1 MEAHTHTHSADPD
14 SHRGRK
20 KWTHYL
26 WEFLMLFLAVFCG
39 FLAENQR
46 EHMVERKREEKF
58 AKRLLSDLKEDS
70 AFLNK
75 GITRLQDRQNEYTNF
90 LFVMTGRPKPTSFDI
105 LRSFT
110 QLLKSYRPEFITT
123 TYNQMK
129 TSGGL
134 RYINNDDLI
143 TALQKYYEIAVPKAS
158 EYADGLKK
166 IFDNNIVPYMI
177 KHFRFQKLSNTVDTL
192 TEAQAE
198 IFNRTPES
206 DQEFINIMGVYQG
219 ACEGMLN
226 QQIPTLERCK
236 ELIGML
242 RKEYHLQ

>member
-1 MEAHTHTHSADPD
+1 MEVHAHTHTE
-14 SHRGRK
+14 RK

-46 EHMVERKREEKF
+46 EHMVEHNREEKF
-58 AKRLLSDLKEDS
+58 AKRLLSDLAEDS

-75 GITRLQDRQNEYTNF
+75 WIARLQDRQNQYANF
-90 LFVMTGRPKPTSFDI
+90 LSLMTGSPKPTSFDI
-105 LRSFT
+105 MRSFG
-110 QLLKSYRPEFITT
+110 QLLKSYKPEFITT

-129 TSGGL
+129 ASGGL

-143 TALQKYYEIAVPKAS
+143 TALQRYYEITVPKAS
-158 EYADGLKK
+158 GYADGLQN
-166 IFDNNIVPYMI
+166 IFENNIVPYMI
-177 KHFRFQKLSNTVDTL
+177 KHFRFQKLNNTIDTL
-192 TEAQAE
+192 TEEQAE
-198 IFNRTPES
+198 IFNRTEES

-226 QQIPTLERCK
+226 QQIPALKACK
-236 ELIGML
+236 ELVDMIK
-242 RKEYHLQ
+242 KEYRLK

>member
-1 MEAHTHTHSADPD
+1 MEVHAHTHTE
-14 SHRGRK
+14 RK

-46 EHMVERKREEKF
+46 EHMVEHNREEKF
-58 AKRLLSDLKEDS
+58 AKRLLSDLAEDS

-75 GITRLQDRQNEYTNF
+75 RIARLQDRQNQYANF
-90 LFVMTGRPKPTSFDI
+90 LSLMTGSPKPTSFDI
-105 LRSFT
+105 MRSFG
-110 QLLKSYRPEFITT
+110 QLLKSYKPEFITT

-129 TSGGL
+129 ASGGL

-143 TALQKYYEIAVPKAS
+143 TALQRYYEITVPKAS
-158 EYADGLKK
+158 GYADGLQN
-166 IFDNNIVPYMI
+166 IFENNIVPYMI
-177 KHFRFQKLSNTVDTL
+177 KHFRFQKLNNTIDTL
-192 TEAQAE
+192 TEEQAE
-198 IFNRTPES
+198 VFNRTEES

-226 QQIPTLERCK
+226 QQIPALKACK
-236 ELIGML
+236 ELVDMIK
-242 RKEYHLQ
+242 KEYRLK

>member
-1 MEAHTHTHSADPD
+1 MEVHAHTHTE
-14 SHRGRK
+14 RK

-46 EHMVERKREEKF
+46 EHMVEHNREEKF
-58 AKRLLSDLKEDS
+58 AKRLLSDLAEDS

-75 GITRLQDRQNEYTNF
+75 RIARLQDRQNQYANF
-90 LFVMTGRPKPTSFDI
+90 LSLMTGSPKPTSFDI
-105 LRSFT
+105 MRSFG
-110 QLLKSYRPEFITT
+110 QLLKSYKPEFITT

-129 TSGGL
+129 ASGGL

-143 TALQKYYEIAVPKAS
+143 TALQRYYEITVPKAS
-158 EYADGLKK
+158 GYADGLQN
-166 IFDNNIVPYMI
+166 IFENNIVPYMI
-177 KHFRFQKLSNTVDTL
+177 KHFRFQKLNNTIDTL
-192 TEAQAE
+192 TEEQAE
-198 IFNRTPES
+198 IFNRTEES

-226 QQIPTLERCK
+226 QQIPALKACK
-236 ELIGML
+236 ELVDMIK
-242 RKEYHLQ
+242 KEYRLK

>member
-1 MEAHTHTHSADPD
+1 MEVHAHTHTE
-14 SHRGRK
+14 RK

-46 EHMVERKREEKF
+46 EHMVEHNREEKF
-58 AKRLLSDLKEDS
+58 AKRLLSDLAEDS

-75 GITRLQDRQNEYTNF
+75 RIARLRDRQNQYANF
-90 LFVMTGRPKPTSFDI
+90 LSVMTGAPKPTSFDI
-105 LRSFT
+105 MRSFG
-110 QLLKSYRPEFITT
+110 QLLKSYKPEFITT

-129 TSGGL
+129 ASGGL

-143 TALQKYYEIAVPKAS
+143 TALQRYYEITVPKAS
-158 EYADGLKK
+158 GYADGLQN
-166 IFDNNIVPYMI
+166 IFENNIVPYMI
-177 KHFRFQKLSNTVDTL
+177 KHFRFQKLNNTIDTL
-192 TEAQAE
+192 TEEQAE
-198 IFNRTPES
+198 IFNRTEES

-226 QQIPTLERCK
+226 QQIPALKACK
-236 ELIGML
+236 ELVDMIK
-242 RKEYHLQ
+242 KEYRLK

>member
-1 MEAHTHTHSADPD
+1 MEVHAHTHTE
-14 SHRGRK
+14 RK

-46 EHMVERKREEKF
+46 EHMVEHNREEKF
-58 AKRLLSDLKEDS
+58 AKRLLSDLAEDS

-75 GITRLQDRQNEYTNF
+75 RIARLQERQNQYANF
-90 LFVMTGRPKPTSFDI
+90 LSLMTGSPKPTSFDI
-105 LRSFT
+105 MRSFG
-110 QLLKSYRPEFITT
+110 QLLKSYKPEFITT

-129 TSGGL
+129 ASGGL

-143 TALQKYYEIAVPKAS
+143 TALQRYYEITVPKAS
-158 EYADGLKK
+158 GYADGLQN
-166 IFDNNIVPYMI
+166 IFENNIVPYMI
-177 KHFRFQKLSNTVDTL
+177 KHFRFQKLNNTIDTL
-192 TEAQAE
+192 TEEQAE
-198 IFNRTPES
+198 IFNRTEES

-226 QQIPTLERCK
+226 QQIPALKACK
-236 ELIGML
+236 ELVDMIK
-242 RKEYHLQ
+242 KEYRLK